1 MYGKMKEHL
10 SKTLAEI
17 REAGLYKEERLIE
30 SSQSASIQV
39 AGKEVLNFCANNYL
53 GLANDPR
60 LVNASAAMMAKR
72 GFGMASVRFICGT
85 QDIHKQLE
93 NAISEYFH
101 TEDTILYA
109 ACFDANGGV
118 FEPLLTD
125 EDAIISDT
133 LNHAS
138 IIDGVRLCKAKRY
151 RYANADMADLER
163 CLQEAQAQRFR
174 IIVTDGVFSMD
185 GNVAPVDKI
194 CELAEKYDA
203 LVMVDESHSA
213 GVVGATGHGVSELT
227 NTYGKVDIYTGTLGK
242 AFGGAMGG
250 FTTGRKEIIDLLR
263 QRSRPYLFSNS
274 LAPCIIGASLEVFR
288 LLKESNELH
297 DKLVENVNYFRDKM
311 MAAGFDIKPTQSA
324 ICAVMLYDAKLS
336 QVFAAKMQEEG
347 IYVTGFYYPV
357 VPKDQARIRVQIS
370 AAHDKGQLDK
380 CIAAFIKVGKEL
392 GVLK

>member
-10 SKTLAEI
+10 SKSIAEI
-17 REAGLYKEERLIE
+17 KEAGLYKEERLIE
-30 SSQSASIQV
+30 SAQQAAITV
-39 AGKEVLNFCANNYL
+39 KGKEVLNFCANNYL
-53 GLANDPR
+53 GLSNHPR
-60 LVNASAAMMAKR
+60 LIEGAKRMMDRR
-72 GFGMASVRFICGT
+72 GFGMSSVRFICGT
-85 QDIHKQLE
+85 QDAHKELE
-93 NAISEYFH
+93 QAISNYFQ

-118 FEPLLTD
+118 FEPLFTD
-125 EDAIISDT
+125 EDAIISDA

-151 RYANADMADLER
+151 RYQNADMDDLER
-163 CLQEAQAQRFR
+163 CLQEAQQQRFR

-185 GNVAPVDKI
+185 GNVAPMGQI
-194 CELAEKYDA
+194 CDLAEKYDA

-213 GVVGATGHGVSELT
+213 GVVGATGHGVSELCK
-227 NTYGKVDIYTGTLGK
+227 TYGRVDIYTGTLGK
-242 AFGGAMGG
+242 AFGGALGG
-250 FTTGRKEIIDLLR
+250 FTTGRKEIIDMLR

-274 LAPCIIGASLEVFR
+274 LAPCIIGASIEVFKM
-288 LLKESNELH
+288 LAESNELH
-297 DKLVENVNYFRDKM
+297 DKLVDNVNYFRDKM

-336 QVFAAKMQEEG
+336 QVYASRMLDEG

-357 VPKDQARIRVQIS
+357 VPKEQARIRVQIS
-370 AAHDKGQLDK
+370 AGHNREQLDK